1 MRFIGFF
8 LIIFLFSPQYFFTQT
23 QDSEQ
28 IVNTT
33 LSGKQQSPTIAKDGA
48 GNFIIVWVSDN
59 QDDGLPGIYARRYNQ
74 SGFPLGSEFQ
84 VNTVWAPHEHPAA
97 AMSPNGSFVICWT
110 NHWIEGGTGG
120 GVSARVF
127 TAAGVPIDQE
137 FQVNQYEQD
146 FQGDAAVAMDGLGY
160 FAVTWQSWREDGTFD
175 IYARLFDAQG
185 AARTAEFRVNTY
197 TNENQTLPRIA
208 MDNNGNFV
216 IVWTSYGQDGDETGV
231 YARVLDRSGQFQSA
245 EFRVNFATMGRQE
258 HPNICMDALGNFSVC
273 WQSVHWNENAYDVFA
288 RTFDRT
294 GQLKGPEFR
303 VNSRTENWQAIPA
316 IDCDHQGRFLVIWQG
331 RDLAGESFDIYGRRF
346 DQYGQPLE
354 AEFQINTYTQNRQT
368 YPQIKVLFPQT
379 FSAVWQSLHE
389 PETSWDIYS
398 RVFQGSANLTK
409 DNRVRHLRRHD

>member
-8 LIIFLFSPQYFFTQT
+8 LIIFLLFPQHFYTQT

-33 LSGKQQSPTIAKDGA
+33 LSGKQQSPALAKDGA
-48 GNFIIVWVSDN
+48 GNFIIAWVSES
-59 QDDGLPGIYARRYNQ
+59 QDEGLPGIYARRYNQ
-74 SGFPLGSEFQ
+74 SGFPLGPEFQ
-84 VNTVWAPHEHPAA
+84 VNSVWAPHERPAA
-97 AMSPNGSFVICWT
+97 AMSPSGSFVITWT

-127 TAAGVPIDQE
+127 TATGTPLDQE

-146 FQGDAAVAMDGLGY
+146 YQGDPAVAMDGLGY
-160 FAVTWQSWREDGTFD
+160 FVVTWQSWREDGTFD
-175 IYARLFDAQG
+175 IYARLFDDGG
-185 AARTAEFRVNTY
+185 AARTGEFRVNAY
-197 TNENQTLPRIA
+197 TNENQTLPRVA

-231 YARVLDRSGQFQSA
+231 YARVLDRNGQFQGA
-245 EFRVNFATMGRQE
+245 EFRVNFSTPGRQE
-258 HPNICMDALGNFSVC
+258 HPDICMDALGNFVVC
-273 WQSVHWNENAYDVFA
+273 WQSVHWNETAYDVFA

-303 VNSRTENWQAIPA
+303 VNTRTENWQAIPT
-316 IDCDHQGRFLVIWQG
+316 IDCDAQGRFLIVWQG
-331 RDLAGESFDIYGRRF
+331 KDLAGESFDIYGRQF
-346 DQYGQPLE
+346 DQSGQSLE

-368 YPQIKVLFPQT
+368 YPQVRVLFPQT

-389 PETSWDIYS
+389 PETNWDIYN
-398 RVFQGSANLTK
+398 RVFQGSANLSK
-409 DNRVRHLRRHD
+409 NNRVRPLRKHE